1 MHLSEEYFIPIKND
15 TVAVRQLHLSF
26 SSTATFP
33 YGGRGGGGTTTN
45 KALRMCLHIM

>member
-15 TVAVRQLHLSF
+15 TVAVRQLHLRF

-33 YGGRGGGGTTTN
+33 YGEGGVGTTTTN
-45 KALRMCLHIM
+45 KPLKH